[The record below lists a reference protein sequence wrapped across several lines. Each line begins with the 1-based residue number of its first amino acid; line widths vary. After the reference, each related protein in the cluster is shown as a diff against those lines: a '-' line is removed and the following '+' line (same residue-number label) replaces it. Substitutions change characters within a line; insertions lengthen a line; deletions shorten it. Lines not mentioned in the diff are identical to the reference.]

1 MTNSRKLVLF
11 DLDGT
16 LVDPAG
22 AITGGVS
29 SALLAHGL
37 DVPTAERLR
46 EMVGPSLAVSL
57 ASIAQVPPA
66 LVGPVMATYRA
77 GYLEHG
83 MAQSRP
89 YPGVAECVEDLRALG
104 YRVAVATQKPEWLAE
119 ELLGV
124 QGLLP
129 LFHSV
134 HGSPRDETTTLPDGK
149 ASIVAAALR
158 RHVGGYDEA
167 VMVGDR
173 RHDVE
178 GAAANGLNCIGVTW
192 GFAAPGELEAAQAVA
207 VVTDA
212 DELGEA
218 LATVWSRPVEAS
230 ALGPGR
236 TGSRGP
242 AKA

>member
-1 MTNSRKLVLF
+1 MTNPGRLVLF

-29 SALLAHGL
+29 AALLAHGL
-37 DVPTAERLR
+37 DVPDAERLR
-46 EMVGPSLAVSL
+46 SMVGPPLAVSL
-57 ASIAQVPPA
+57 SAIAQVPPA
-66 LVGPVMATYRA
+66 LIGPVMATYRA

-89 YPGVAECVEDLRALG
+89 YPGIAECVANLRAQG
-104 YRVAVATQKPEWLAE
+104 CRVAVATQKPEWLAE

-124 QGLLP
+124 QNLRP
-129 LFHSV
+129 LFDSV
-134 HGSPRDETTTLPDGK
+134 HGSPRDETTSLPDGK
-149 ASIVAAALR
+149 ASIIAAALR
-158 RHVGGYDEA
+158 RHTGAYDDA

-178 GAAANGLNCIGVTW
+178 GAAANGLDCVGVTW

-212 DELGEA
+212 NELRDA
-218 LATVWSRPVEAS
+218 LDSVWSRPVGTA
-230 ALGPGR
+230 ADPVAPGR
-236 TGSRGP
+236 RG
-242 AKA
+242 A

>member
-77 GYLEHG
+77 GYLAHG

-89 YPGVAECVEDLRALG
+89 YPGVAECVEGLRAQG
-104 YRVAVATQKPEWLAE
+104 CRVAVATQKPEWLAE

-129 LFHSV
+129 LFDSV
-134 HGSPRDETTTLPDGK
+134 HGSPRDETAALPDGK

-158 RHVGGYDEA
+158 RHVGAYDEA

-230 ALGPGR
+230 ALGPGG
-236 TGSRGP
+236 TGSRGR